1 MRVLL
6 VEPYYSGSHRAWADG
21 YVRHSSHDVRLIT
34 HPGRWWK
41 WRMKGGAV
49 TLAASLESLE
59 GWAPDV
65 VLVSDMIDLA
75 HFRVLARPHIGDPPT
90 ALYFHESQLT
100 YPVAPG
106 TSPDHSYS
114 LTNWISACA
123 ADAVLFNS
131 GYHRQVFFERLAG
144 FLAAFP
150 DMGHEHLIQDV
161 ESRSDVLPVGVDLA
175 WVHPR
180 STGRGTPRILWNH
193 RWEYDKDPE
202 AFADAV
208 EHLLRIG
215 VDFELVLVGPR
226 PGRIPA
232 ALARIRE
239 VAGDR
244 IVHDGEAPT
253 PTYRKLVAGS
263 DIVVSTSRQEFFGIS
278 VVEAIASGCRPVLP
292 DRLSYPWLIPGEYH
306 DEVLYPEGE
315 LGPALV
321 RALQRPRAPEPLAE
335 AMMRFD
341 WTEMAPDYDSRL
353 EELRGPRRPEPK
365 EGTEP
370 QVP

>member
-41 WRMKGGAV
+41 WRMRGAAV

-59 GWAPDV
+59 DWRPDV

-75 HFRVLARPHIGDPPT
+75 HFRMLARRRIGDPPT

-106 TSPDHSYS
+106 SSPDHSYS

-131 GYHRQVFFERLAG
+131 GYHRQIFFETLGGLLAT
-144 FLAAFP
+144 FP
-150 DMGHEHLIQDV
+150 DMGHGHLIHDV
-161 ESRSDVLPVGVDLA
+161 ESRSEVMPVGVDLS
-175 WVHPR
+175 WVAPR
-180 STGRGTPRILWNH
+180 TATKGIPRVLWNH
-193 RWEYDKDPE
+193 RWEHDKDPE
-202 AFADAV
+202 AFAEAV

-215 VDFELVLVGPR
+215 VDFELVLAGPR
-226 PGRIPA
+226 PGRSPA
-232 ALARIRE
+232 ALERIRE
-239 VAGDR
+239 LAGDR

-263 DIVVSTSRQEFFGIS
+263 DIVASASRQEFFGIS
-278 VVEAIASGCRPVLP
+278 IVEAIASGCRPVLP
-292 DRLSYPWLIPGEYH
+292 DRLSYPWLIPDEFH

-315 LGPALV
+315 LGPALA
-321 RALQRPRAPEPLAE
+321 RALERPLAPEPLAE

-341 WTEMAPDYDSRL
+341 WTEVAPAYDSRL
-353 EELRGPRRPEPK
+353 ETLRGLRRPASGE
-365 EGTEP
+365 ETEP
-370 QVP
+370 LAP

>member
-1 MRVLL
+1 VRVLL
-6 VEPYYSGSHRAWADG
+6 IEPYYSGSHRAWADG
-21 YVRHSSHDVRLIT
+21 YVGHSSHEVRLIT

-90 ALYFHESQLT
+90 AFYFHESQLT

-106 TSPDHSYS
+106 SSPDHSYS
-114 LTNWISACA
+114 LTNWISTCA

-131 GYHRQVFFERLAG
+131 GYHRQVFFDSLGG
-144 FLAAFP
+144 FLRGFP

-161 ESRSDVLPVGVDLA
+161 ESRSDVLPVGVDLS
-175 WVHPR
+175 WVRPR
-180 STGRGTPRILWNH
+180 PVARRTPQILWNH
-193 RWEYDKDPE
+193 RWEHDKDPE

-208 EHLLRIG
+208 EYLLRIG
-215 VDFELVLVGPR
+215 VDFELVLAGPR
-226 PGRIPA
+226 PGRTPV
-232 ALARIRE
+232 ALERIRE
-239 VAGDR
+239 LAGDR
-244 IVHDGEAPT
+244 IVHDDEAPMD
-253 PTYRKLVAGS
+253 TYRKLVAGS
-263 DIVVSTSRQEFFGIS
+263 DIVVSASRQEFFGIS

-292 DRLSYPWLIPGEYH
+292 DRLSYPWLIPEEYH

-315 LGPALV
+315 LGPALA
-321 RALQRPRAPEPLAE
+321 RALQRPQAPETLAK

-341 WTEMAPDYDSRL
+341 WTEMASDYDSRL
-353 EELRGPRRPEPK
+353 EGLRGLRRPASMEEKAP
-365 EGTEP
+365 P
-370 QVP
+370 VP

>member
-1 MRVLL
+1 MNVLL

-65 VLVSDMIDLA
+65 VLVSDMVDLA
-75 HFRVLARPHIGDPPT
+75 HFRALARTHIGDPPT

-106 TSPDHSYS
+106 SSPDHSYS
-114 LTNWISACA
+114 LTNWISAYA

-131 GYHRQVFFERLAG
+131 GYHRQVFFERLARFFG
-144 FLAAFP
+144 RFP

-161 ESRSDVLPVGVDLA
+161 ESRSDVLPVGVDLS
-175 WVHPR
+175 WVR
-180 STGRGTPRILWNH
+180 SRPAEKGTPRILWNH
-193 RWEYDKDPE
+193 RWEHDKDPE

-208 EHLLRIG
+208 EHLVARDA
-215 VDFELVLVGPR
+215 DFELVLAGPR
-226 PGRIPA
+226 PGRTPT
-232 ALARIRE
+232 ALNRIRE
-239 VAGDR
+239 LARDR

-263 DIVVSTSRQEFFGIS
+263 DVVVSASRQEFFGIS
-278 VVEAIASGCRPVLP
+278 VVEAIAAGCRPVLP
-292 DRLSYPWLIPGEYH
+292 DRLSYPWLIPDEYH
-306 DEVLYPEGE
+306 DDVLYPEGE
-315 LGPALV
+315 LGPALA
-321 RALQRPRAPEPLAE
+321 RALQMPGAPEPLTE

-341 WTEMAPDYDSRL
+341 WIEIAPGYDTRL
-353 EELRGPRRPEPK
+353 EALRGLHRPASR

-370 QVP
+370 RVP

>member
-1 MRVLL
+1 MKVLL

-21 YVRHSSHDVRLIT
+21 YVRHSDHEVRLIT

-59 GWAPDV
+59 GWTPDV
-65 VLVSDMIDLA
+65 VMVSDMIDLA
-75 HFRVLARPHIGDPPT
+75 HFRALARPHIGEPPT

-106 TSPDHSYS
+106 SSPDHSYS
-114 LTNWISACA
+114 LTNWISARA

-131 GYHRQVFFERLAG
+131 GYHRLVFFEKLGG
-144 FLAAFP
+144 FLATFP

-161 ESRSDVLPVGVDLA
+161 ESRSDVLPVGVDLS
-175 WVHPR
+175 WVRPR
-180 STGRGTPRILWNH
+180 SGDRGTPRILWNH
-193 RWEYDKDPE
+193 RWEFDKDPE

-208 EHLLRIG
+208 EHLIG
-215 VDFELVLVGPR
+215 GNADFELVLAGAR
-226 PGRIPA
+226 TGRAPA
-232 ALARIRE
+232 ALERIRE
-239 VAGDR
+239 LAGDR

-263 DIVVSTSRQEFFGIS
+263 DIVVSASRQEFFGIS
-278 VVEAIASGCRPVLP
+278 VVEAIAAGCRPVLP
-292 DRLSYPWLIPGEYH
+292 DRLSYPWLIPDEYH

-315 LGPALV
+315 LGPALAQ
-321 RALQRPRAPEPLAE
+321 ALQGPQAPEALAE
-335 AMMRFD
+335 TMRRFD
-341 WTEMAPDYDSRL
+341 WNEMAPEYDRHL
-353 EELRGPRRPEPK
+353 EALRGPPRPASR

-370 QVP
+370 RVP

>member
-1 MRVLL
+1 MKVLL

-21 YVRHSSHDVRLIT
+21 YVRHSSHEVRLIT

-49 TLAASLESLE
+49 TLAASLESLD
-59 GWAPDV
+59 GWAPEV

-75 HFRVLARPHIGDPPT
+75 HFRALARPHIGDPPT

-100 YPVAPG
+100 YPVAPRS
-106 TSPDHSYS
+106 SPDHSYS

-131 GYHRQVFFERLAG
+131 GYHRQVFFEKLGG
-144 FLAAFP
+144 FLATFP

-161 ESRSDVLPVGVDLA
+161 ESRSDVLPVGVDLS
-175 WVHPR
+175 WVRPR
-180 STGRGTPRILWNH
+180 SGERSTQRILWSH
-193 RWEYDKDPE
+193 RWEHDKDPE

-208 EHLLRIG
+208 DHLIG
-215 VDFELVLVGPR
+215 MGADFELVLAGPR
-226 PGRIPA
+226 PGRTPA
-232 ALARIRE
+232 ALERIRE
-239 VAGDR
+239 LAGDR

-253 PTYRKLVAGS
+253 PTYRRLVTGS
-263 DIVVSTSRQEFFGIS
+263 DIVVSASRQEFFGIS
-278 VVEAIASGCRPVLP
+278 VVEAIAAGCRPVLP
-292 DRLSYPWLIPGEYH
+292 DRLSYPWLIPDEYH

-315 LGPALV
+315 LGPALA
-321 RALQRPRAPEPLAE
+321 RTLRRPPAPEPLAE
-335 AMMRFD
+335 SMKRFD
-341 WTEMAPDYDSRL
+341 WIEMAPDYDSRL
-353 EELRGPRRPEPK
+353 EALRGPPRPAPK

-370 QVP
+370 RVP